1 MVFYYWNYKC
11 KGKNKMTVVAELMR
25 NRKSRTEKYIFQSDF
40 LGRFIG
46 DIRNLNINQSSIP
59 VCSGKCKRGNYID

>member
-1 MVFYYWNYKC
+1 
-11 KGKNKMTVVAELMR
+11 MTVVAELMR